1 MNVYS
6 QKFHANRNIAK
17 NIKFKIDESKTV
29 QEFKAKNTFTLN
41 FPLQALIY
49 RTV

>member
-1 MNVYS
+1 M
-6 QKFHANRNIAK
+6 KA
-17 NIKFKIDESKTV
+17 

-49 RTV
+49 RAVYNADCGLTAENCF